1 MKKKYQEGK
10 SRIKITATIDEKVN
24 EVLNEYIKDNELYNK
39 SSVIETLIKKKIKED
54 KDKKLE

>member
-10 SRIKITATIDEKVN
+10 NRFKITATIDEKIN
-24 EVLNEYIKDNELYNK
+24 QILDEYIEDNELYNK

>member
-10 SRIKITATIDEKVN
+10 DRIKITVTVDEKIN
-24 EVLNEYIKDNELYNK
+24 EVLDEYIKDNGLYNK

-54 KDKKLE
+54 KDKKL